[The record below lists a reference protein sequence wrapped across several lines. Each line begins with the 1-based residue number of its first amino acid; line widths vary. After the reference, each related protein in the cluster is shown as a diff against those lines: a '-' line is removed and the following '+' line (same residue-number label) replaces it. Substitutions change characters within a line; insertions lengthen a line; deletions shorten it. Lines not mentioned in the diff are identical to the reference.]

1 MKKIEIK
8 TPSRLHFGIINIKN
22 PDFNLYG
29 CVGCAIENPN
39 FLIIAKESDKLI
51 LDVKRKD
58 VKYKIQK
65 LISALK
71 MKIKA
76 EIKTIST
83 IPEHEGFGSTTQ
95 LTLAIS
101 YALCFFNNIKF
112 DAYKI
117 AEITGLGKISGIGIG
132 AFLYGGFLIDSG
144 KVKNEI
150 PKIVFRCDFPKE
162 WIFAILIPKNSDRGL
177 KGKEEMK
184 AFKELNPTPKERIEE
199 MLILLGEMKN
209 SLKNK
214 DIEMFG
220 KALSKFQIN
229 VGLNFFQF
237 QKGIFSS
244 KVHEKLIEILKSIGA
259 YGVGQSSWGPAV
271 YGLFLEEEE
280 QKILKEISK
289 YTNINLIITK
299 ANNYGV
305 KIK

>member
-22 PDFNLYG
+22 PDYALYG
-29 CVGCAIENPN
+29 CVGCAIEYSN
-39 FLIIAKESDKLI
+39 FLIIAKESEKLG
-51 LDVKRKD
+51 LDVKRND
-58 VKYKIQK
+58 IEYKIQK
-65 LISALK
+65 LITALK
-71 MKIKA
+71 IKTKAKIK
-76 EIKTIST
+76 TVSV
-83 IPEHEGFGSTTQ
+83 IPEHVGFGSTTQ
-95 LTLAIS
+95 LILAIS
-101 YALCFFNNIKF
+101 YALCFFNNLKF

-117 AEITGLGKISGIGIG
+117 AKITGLGKISGIGIG

-144 KVKNEI
+144 KIKNEV
-150 PKIVFRCDFPKE
+150 PKIVFRWDFPKE
-162 WIFAILIPKNSDRGL
+162 WIFVILIPKNSNKGL

-199 MLILLGEMKN
+199 MLTLLEEIKYG
-209 SLKNK
+209 LKNK
-214 DIEMFG
+214 DIEIFG
-220 KALSKFQIN
+220 EALSKFQIN

-237 QKGIFSS
+237 QKGLFTS
-244 KVHEKLIEILKSIGA
+244 KIHEKLIEILKHVGA

-271 YGLFLEEEE
+271 YGLFLEEE
-280 QKILKEISK
+280 KPKVLKEISK

>member
-1 MKKIEIK
+1 MKKIKIK
-8 TPSRLHFGIINIKN
+8 TPSRLHFGIINLKN

-29 CVGCAIENPN
+29 CVGCATEKPN
-39 FLIIAKESDKLI
+39 FQIVAKESDKLI
-51 LDVKRKD
+51 LDIKRKD
-58 VKYKIQK
+58 VEYKIQK
-65 LISALK
+65 LINFFK
-71 MKIKA
+71 METKA
-76 EIKTIST
+76 EIKTISM

-101 YALCFFNNIKF
+101 YALCFFNNLKF

-144 KVKNEI
+144 KRKNEI
-150 PKIVFRCDFPKE
+150 PKIIFMWDLPKE
-162 WIFAILIPKNSDRGL
+162 WIFAILIPKNSYKGL

-184 AFKELNPTPKERIEE
+184 AFKDLNPTPKERIEE
-199 MLILLGEMKN
+199 MLTLLEEMKYA
-209 SLKNK
+209 LKNK
-214 DIEMFG
+214 DIEIFG

-237 QKGIFSS
+237 QKGIFTS
-244 KVHEKLIEILKSIGA
+244 KIHEKLIEILKGIGA
-259 YGVGQSSWGPAV
+259 YGAGQSSWGPAV
-271 YGLFLEEEE
+271 YGLFLEEEIP
-280 QKILKEISK
+280 KILKEISK